1 MTGKVPQV
9 HRAVVVSAVVDVP
22 HALAVKYVAEL
33 GDPDQLTRHQKQREK
48 HATKS
53 LINRR
58 KNIVRKRRP
67 LILAGSTSEPAL
79 GCYVFPER
87 LTDGGIP

>member
-22 HALAVKYVAEL
+22 HALAVKLAEL
-33 GDPDQLTRHQKQREK
+33 GDPAQLTRNQKQREK

-53 LINRR
+53 IINRR

-67 LILAGSTSEPAL
+67 LIHSAVMIFDRSHYIL
-79 GCYVFPER
+79 
-87 LTDGGIP
+87 

>member
-22 HALAVKYVAEL
+22 HASCTTHSTPKAE
-33 GDPDQLTRHQKQREK
+33 EN

-53 LINRR
+53 IINRP
-58 KNIVRKRRP
+58 KKIVRKRRP
-67 LILAGSTSEPAL
+67 LIHSAVMIVDRSH
-79 GCYVFPER
+79 CIR
-87 LTDGGIP
+87 